1 MHTNDTCY
9 IQSDQECQ
17 SQAAELSQSTAARF
31 CCHIS
36 HPVPILWNM
45 NRHRQWNARS
55 HIFQQLTL
63 TRFVFFFTFSSSL
76 FLLRDSPVVN
86 LLKVIRFSFET
97 SLVKWDNYSDQAVPS
112 RRCWIFLI
120 ICLRWM
126 MPSCICIS
134 VVAAIHA
141 SCFFFVFFF
150 SPPVNRG
157 FSKDF
162 GKKGPSAM
170 PSTPG
175 GASKVVPIAS
185 LNPYQSKWVW
195 LQFIPKEAQFCFH
208 SSAGEDCLWEQVDL
222 LSAGVAANVSNDRVL
237 LKRAQAA
244 DSWRP

>member
-1 MHTNDTCY
+1 MHTNHTCY

-150 SPPVNRG
+150 PLQWTGVSVRTL
-157 FSKDF
+157 
-162 GKKGPSAM
+162 GKRVRLLCPALQEGHPKLYPLPA
-170 PSTPG
+170 STPTSPSEFDYNLFQRKPSF
-175 GASKVVPIAS
+175 ASTVQQERIVCGNRWI
-185 LNPYQSKWVW
+185 YW
-195 LQFIPKEAQFCFH
+195 AQ
-208 SSAGEDCLWEQVDL
+208 
-222 LSAGVAANVSNDRVL
+222 VL
-237 LKRAQAA
+237 LRTFLMTAFC
-244 DSWRP
+244 